1 MIYTKD
7 AELVIILNLVSGLGM
22 QCAIWFLK
30 KDLDYINLTR
40 KCSMLKVKPSIRN
53 IQIQRKT
60 CGWIKWTTPNEMAN
74 NWRFECGQCGVR
86 SVEGMCRWTM
96 EKIFSHLAN
105 QLKNDPAKA
114 AKFSKQ
120 FQEWL
125 KKVQNKDNL
134 YIQFEK
140 VWPIWLRQGSSNP
153 EYDGFNKFLMIAF
166 EYNGKQ
172 HYNVLAMT
180 KAFCGND

>member
-1 MIYTKD
+1 
-7 AELVIILNLVSGLGM
+7 
-22 QCAIWFLK
+22 
-30 KDLDYINLTR
+30 
-40 KCSMLKVKPSIRN
+40 MLKVKPSIRN
-53 IQIQRKT
+53 IQIKRKT